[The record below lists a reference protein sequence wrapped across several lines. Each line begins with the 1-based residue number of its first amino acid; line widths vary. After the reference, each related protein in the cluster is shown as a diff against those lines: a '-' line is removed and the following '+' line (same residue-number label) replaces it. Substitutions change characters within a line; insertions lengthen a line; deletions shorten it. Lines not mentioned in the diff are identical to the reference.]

1 MHITP
6 AALAARPCHARDVF
20 SPRIPLH
27 VAALFALLACAGSVF
42 AQSTPLNDTG
52 LITCYSGSSSTG
64 TVSPAT
70 PDPNSND
77 QDCTRGAAA
86 ADALGKMVKIG
97 ASSTPGRDYTKI
109 ANNGD
114 ELPASAILGDNPTDW
129 ACTRDN
135 ITGLIWEEKV
145 NNIAHLRHYQHKYS
159 WYDENTAINGGNAG
173 SQGVDTC
180 NATLPDNQ
188 CNTSAFRTAINNAGL
203 CGATDWRMPTLF
215 ELQSLMDYGAAGAP
229 YIDWTYF
236 PITESSFYWTG
247 VTYVGGASA
256 WYVNFKNA
264 SSYGGGS
271 LSSGGKGSRYA
282 VRLVRGGQ

>member
-70 PDPNSND
+70 PDPEISGYD
-77 QDCTRGAAA
+77 GQDCTRGAAA
-86 ADALGKMVKIG
+86 ADALGKMAKIG

-114 ELPASAILGDNPTDW
+114 ELPATATLGDNPTDW

-145 NNIAHLRHYQHKYS
+145 NNIAHLRHYQHKYT

-180 NATLPDNQ
+180 NATLHGNQ

-203 CGATDWRMPTLF
+203 CGATDWRMPTLY
-215 ELQSLMDYGAAGAP
+215 ELQSLMDYGAAGSP

-236 PITESSFYWTG
+236 PITDSYSYWTG
-247 VTYVGGASA
+247 VTWPSGVGAV
-256 WYVNFKNA
+256 WVVNFDRGAVYWSSKSDRA
-264 SSYGGGS
+264 S
-271 LSSGGKGSRYA
+271 